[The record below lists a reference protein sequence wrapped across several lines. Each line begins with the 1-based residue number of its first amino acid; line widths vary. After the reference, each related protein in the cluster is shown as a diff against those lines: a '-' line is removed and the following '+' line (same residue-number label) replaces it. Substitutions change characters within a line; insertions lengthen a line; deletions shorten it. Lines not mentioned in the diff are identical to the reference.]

1 MDNIYGTWHTRTPH
15 VPLTQGSQSYIGQTT
30 PLTKECRMT
39 SASTMTNSQNIA
51 QATEAL
57 ERDMQAWD
65 LSDSPDSPPPALLI
79 QTPPI
84 PPPSPQML
92 QDPTGSGL
100 CEETIIDIKLATHH
114 LVMLALN
121 AFLQETCY
129 GCRTAQPSQVQH
141 SCLLE
146 LPEYYFD
153 IYYDDVMLR
162 LKTDR
167 FIPAIRLFVRS
178 YTVDGTGTQ
187 FSRIAEHTMT
197 ELRSSQ
203 HIVCAINDNIAQLL
217 EASRYARRVKPAM
230 LRMIGNYWA
239 GRHLV

>member
-1 MDNIYGTWHTRTPH
+1 
-15 VPLTQGSQSYIGQTT
+15 
-30 PLTKECRMT
+30 MT
-39 SASTMTNSQNIA
+39 SVSTMTSSQDIA
-51 QATEAL
+51 QATAAL
-57 ERDMQAWD
+57 EGDMQAWD
-65 LSDSPDSPPPALLI
+65 LSDTPDSPPPALLI
-79 QTPPI
+79 KTPPT
-84 PPPSPQML
+84 PPPSPQLL

-100 CEETIIDIKLATHH
+100 CEETVIDIKLAIHH
-114 LVMLALN
+114 LLMLALN
-121 AFLQETCY
+121 DFLQDTCY
-129 GCRTAQPSQVQH
+129 GCQTAHPSQVQH

-146 LPEYYFD
+146 LPEYFFD
-153 IYYDDVMLR
+153 TYHDDVMIR
-162 LKTDR
+162 LQTDR
-167 FIPAIRLFVRS
+167 FNPAIRLFVRS

-187 FSRIAEHTMT
+187 FRRIAEHTMT

>member
-1 MDNIYGTWHTRTPH
+1 
-15 VPLTQGSQSYIGQTT
+15 
-30 PLTKECRMT
+30 MT
-39 SASTMTNSQNIA
+39 SASTMTNSQNIT

-65 LSDSPDSPPPALLI
+65 LSDSPPPALLI
-79 QTPPI
+79 QTPPH
-84 PPPSPQML
+84 PPPSPQLL

-114 LVMLALN
+114 MVMLALN
-121 AFLQETCY
+121 AFLQETC

-153 IYYDDVMLR
+153 TYYDDVMLR

-167 FIPAIRLFVRS
+167 FIRAIRLFVRS
-178 YTVDGTGTQ
+178 YTGDGTGTQ

>member
-1 MDNIYGTWHTRTPH
+1 
-15 VPLTQGSQSYIGQTT
+15 
-30 PLTKECRMT
+30 MT
-39 SASTMTNSQNIA
+39 SASTMTNSQNIV
-51 QATEAL
+51 QATAAL

-65 LSDSPDSPPPALLI
+65 LSDSPDFPPPPALLI
-79 QTPPI
+79 QTPPP

-100 CEETIIDIKLATHH
+100 CEETVIDIKLATHH

-129 GCRTAQPSQVQH
+129 GCRTAHPSQVQH

-153 IYYDDVMLR
+153 IYYNDVMLR
-162 LKTDR
+162 LKTFR
-167 FIPAIRLFVRS
+167 FIPAIRLFVRA
-178 YTVDGTGTQ
+178 YTNDGTKTQ
-187 FSRIAEHTMT
+187 FSRIAEHIMT

-230 LRMIGNYWA
+230 LRMIGNYWV

>member
-1 MDNIYGTWHTRTPH
+1 
-15 VPLTQGSQSYIGQTT
+15 
-30 PLTKECRMT
+30 MT
-39 SASTMTNSQNIA
+39 SVSTMTSSLDIA

-57 ERDMQAWD
+57 ERDTQPWD
-65 LSDSPDSPPPALLI
+65 LTDSPPPSLLI
-79 QTPPI
+79 QTPPS
-84 PPPSPQML
+84 PPPSPHLLL

-100 CEETIIDIKLATHH
+100 FEETIIDIKLATHH
-114 LVMLALN
+114 LLMLALN
-121 AFLQETCY
+121 EFLQDTCY
-129 GCRTAQPSQVQH
+129 GCQISHPSQVQH

-146 LPEYYFD
+146 LPEYFFD
-153 IYYDDVMLR
+153 IYYDDVMIR

-203 HIVCAINDNIAQLL
+203 HIVCAINDNIVQLL
-217 EASRYARRVKPAM
+217 EASRYARRAKPAM